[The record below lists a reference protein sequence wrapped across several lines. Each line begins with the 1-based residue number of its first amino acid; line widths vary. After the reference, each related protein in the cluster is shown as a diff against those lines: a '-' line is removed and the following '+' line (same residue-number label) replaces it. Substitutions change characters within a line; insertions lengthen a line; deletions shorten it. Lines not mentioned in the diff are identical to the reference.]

1 MKTILTNI
9 FQIYLQNKDI
19 RKFKKNF
26 FYYVLYRVL
35 RNFLN
40 KYIKVK
46 IYNFFIYCSY
56 KKNKMSHSIL
66 RKCEFEDLK
75 ELQLIDKVSDDGPTL
90 ILDCG
95 SNFGFYSIYT
105 ASKNN
110 NNKAIAFEASPNTFQ
125 ELKKNIEVNNLKNIK
140 AYNLAL
146 TNTDNKDIIFF
157 ESINDWESSLIE
169 SNSESKIQTKI
180 KTTTLNSII
189 SSNDLYNNHL
199 VIKLDVEGYEMQII
213 DGAKKII
220 QKFSPIIILEFSKFI
235 EKNKVF
241 NYSYLQSFLKE
252 FDYLIYDTNYKQ
264 VSLKDILDEI
274 DKLPQKMFGVGNKFL
289 VKNNSLHHKIINV
302 II

>member
-26 FYYVLYRVL
+26 FYYILYRVL

-46 IYNFFIYCSY
+46 IYNFFIYCSF

-75 ELQLIDKVSDDGPTL
+75 ELQLIDRISDDGPTL

-105 ASKNN
+105 ASKNKS
-110 NNKAIAFEASPNTFQ
+110 NKAIAFEASPNTFK
-125 ELKKNIEVNNLKNIK
+125 ELKKNIEANNLKNIK
-140 AYNLAL
+140 VYNLAL
-146 TNTDNKDIIFF
+146 TNIDNEDIIFY

-169 SNSESKIQTKI
+169 SNSESKIQSKI

-220 QKFSPIIILEFSKFI
+220 QEFSPIIILEFSKFI
-235 EKNKVF
+235 EKNKVY
-241 NYSYLQSFLKE
+241 NYSYLESFLKE
-252 FDYLIYDTNYKQ
+252 FDYLVYDTNYNQ
-264 VSLKDILDEI
+264 VSLKDILEEI
-274 DKLPQKMFGVGNKFL
+274 NKLPQKMFGVGNKFL
-289 VKNNSLHHKIINV
+289 VKNNSLHHKIINK